1 MNNEKQEAGK
11 ALAYTVVKMAASE
24 ASPAFPGVK
33 VNKSGG
39 WVTFGDRNDF
49 PQQIINASS
58 KSPVNKSIILS
69 TVTYICGKG
78 VKDSRATA
86 TTYVGTPNPKEKW
99 DDVIEKLATDYK
111 TFAGFY
117 WQVIKNKDGVT
128 VSIFHQDFSTVR
140 VGLINDK
147 GEPLTWRISNDWK
160 KTSGANKP
168 IELDAWPGMEAAAQG
183 KAYIFHHWD
192 YEPGLLLYCVPN
204 WYHAIEYVRADGQL
218 GVFYNNSIENGFTP
232 SVVISM
238 PSNPE
243 EPKKEAF
250 QKQMEEAF
258 SGAKGASS
266 IVVLWG
272 ESDEVKPNITPF
284 NASANADIYNNI
296 EAIIFQKIISAH
308 RLSSP
313 TLAGVSGSGNLS
325 GNAAEI
331 IDAYIL
337 YNYTVVEKMRRKILD
352 KLNEFQRINKVAD
365 LVIQE
370 LDVLPKIRET
380 EDPAAVIDTITPNA
394 EEIEA
399 LATKIGVGG
408 TQALTAIISD
418 PAMDEGTK
426 RGLLKTLFGLSDEE
440 IDSLFGGPKRAT
452 LQRKTSFKDKIKK
465 LLKWN

>member
-1 MNNEKQEAGK
+1 MDKNKQDAGQ
-11 ALAYTVVKMAASE
+11 ALAYTVVKMS
-24 ASPAFPGVK
+24 SPDTTPAFPGLK

-39 WVTFGDRNDF
+39 WVTYGNSNDF
-49 PQQIINASS
+49 PQEVIKISA

-78 VKDSRATA
+78 VKDSAKSA
-86 TTYVGTPNPKEKW
+86 KKYVGQPNPVDSW
-99 DDVIEKLATDYK
+99 DDIVERTATDYK
-111 TFAGFY
+111 TFGGFY
-117 WQVIKNKDGVT
+117 GQVILNKDGVT

-140 VGLINDK
+140 VGSITNTGAVVSFK
-147 GEPLTWRISNDWK
+147 IASDWK

-168 IELDAWPGMEAAAQG
+168 IELEVWPGVRSAKPGVPYM
-183 KAYIFHHWD
+183 FWHWD
-192 YEPGLLLYCVPN
+192 YEPGLALYCIPD
-204 WYHAIEYVRADGQL
+204 WYHAIEYVKADGQL
-218 GVFYNNSIENGFTP
+218 GVFYNNSIANGFTP

-238 PSNPE
+238 PSNPDDD
-243 EPKKEAF
+243 KKDAF
-250 QKQMEEAF
+250 QTEMEEAF

-272 ESDEVKPNITPF
+272 ENDEVKPQITPF
-284 NASANADIYNNI
+284 NASANADVYNNI

-331 IDAYIL
+331 IDGYIL

-352 KLNEFQRINKVAD
+352 KLNGFQAINGVAD
-365 LVIQE
+365 LVIDE

-380 EDPAAVIDTITPNA
+380 EDPEAVIDTTLPNT
-394 EEIEA
+394 ENIEA

-418 PAMDEGTK
+418 PAIDENTK

-440 IDSLFGGPKRAT
+440 IESLFGGPARAT
-452 LQRKTSFKDKIKK
+452 LKRKPTLKEKIKK
-465 LLKWN
+465 LMKWN